1 MGLSTVRLLT
11 FLLLGLVSPASAQ
24 GLRPQPQL
32 SAVAETDGARAGG
45 TARLALKVALPAAFH
60 VQSNAPR
67 DPALI
72 PTLLTL
78 TAPAGISVE
87 EIVYPASTDL
97 RQAGQAQPLA
107 VLGPEFV
114 IGVRVAVAA
123 GARPGPVE
131 LRGTLR
137 YQACDEQVCYTPAT
151 TGVAWTIQVVP
162 ANATVRPQHPAVFG
176 PATATAPPPA
186 GIVTAVRAANT
197 AKDFSLGEKLV
208 SDYRAAHGVTPEYLL
223 AHSWLGRGALAAG
236 ERDRAEAYA
245 RATLELALVELKR
258 RPLDEEGQLPTALG
272 AAIEVL
278 AQVQAARGA
287 RTEAVAFL
295 NEQLRAYGDTSI
307 GNRIRKNLNLV
318 SLEGTAAPALDLTES
333 LGTVAP
339 TLASLRGRVVL
350 LFFWAHWC
358 PDCKAEGPMLE
369 KFLAK
374 YAAQGLTVV
383 APTRRYG
390 YGAAGAIVGPE
401 EEARYIAQVRQQYY
415 PWLAAV
421 PVPLGTANHERYGVS
436 TTPTLVI
443 VDRTGVVRAYH
454 PGRMTEAELEA
465 AVRPLL

>member
-1 MGLSTVRLLT
+1 MHRLLPV
-11 FLLLGLVSPASAQ
+11 LLAVFAPLAVAAQ
-24 GLRPQPQL
+24 GIRPVPRIQ
-32 SAVAETDGARAGG
+32 AVAETDGVAAGA
-45 TARLALKVALPAAFH
+45 TARLAVRVALPAGYH
-60 VQSNAPR
+60 VQSHVPR

-72 PTLLTL
+72 PTVLAL
-78 TAPAGISVE
+78 TAPAGVTVE
-87 EIVYPASTDL
+87 EVVYPAATEL

-123 GARPGPVE
+123 GTRPGPVE

-137 YQACDEQVCYTPAT
+137 YQACDDQVCYTPAT
-151 TGVAWTIQVVP
+151 AAVAWTIRVV
-162 ANATVRPQHPAVFG
+162 AVGAAIRPQNPAVFG

-197 AKDFSLGEKLV
+197 AKDFALGEKLV
-208 SDYRAAHGVTPEYLL
+208 ADYRAAHGVTPEYLL
-223 AHSWLGRGALAAG
+223 AYSWLGRGALAAG
-236 ERDRAEAYA
+236 ELDRAEGYA
-245 RATLELALVELKR
+245 RATHGLALAELKR
-258 RPLDEEGQLPTALG
+258 RPVDEEGQLPTALG

-307 GNRIRKNLNLV
+307 GNRIRKNLNLL
-318 SLEGTAAPALDLTES
+318 SLEGTAAPALDLAEN
-333 LGTVAP
+333 LGTAAP
-339 TLASLRGRVVL
+339 ALASLRGRVVL

-358 PDCKAEGPMLE
+358 PDCKAEGPVLE

-390 YGAAGAIVGPE
+390 YGAAGATVGPE
-401 EEARYIAQVRQQYY
+401 EEARYIEQVRQQYY
-415 PWLAAV
+415 PWLAPV
-421 PVPLGTANHERYGVS
+421 PVPLGAANHERYGVS

-443 VDRTGVVRAYH
+443 VDRAGVVRSYH